1 MLLPNY
7 IDIMKEIFDH
17 IDHDNAKIVRR
28 SHLVD
33 ALRDDEDVKQFL
45 D

>member
-28 SHLVD
+28 LHLID